1 MFAMID
7 MFVELVQH
15 LILNPMENLYVC
27 YRHFMLN
34 TGTHTYS
41 KIKKTA
47 YENASFP
54 PI

>member
-15 LILNPMENLYVC
+15 LILNPMENL
-27 YRHFMLN
+27 
-34 TGTHTYS
+34 HTFTYIL
-41 KIKKTA
+41 KDKKTA